1 MTKTGEPVLPDASE
15 LPVDPTQYTPKGYKT
30 EDLLP
35 ENEVLDTWATSS
47 LSPQIIAGLVK
58 NEEAQRQL
66 YPATL
71 RPNAFEIIRTWDFY
85 SIVRGYYENG
95 HLPFRDVMI
104 SGHGLAEDGR
114 KLSKRLG
121 NYLPSQE
128 LIDKYGADAI
138 RYWATGARLGQNLRF
153 SETEIGM
160 GHKTAVKLYNVAR
173 FLEMHIKIEGEGE
186 LEHAD
191 VWIMQELNTAIKSVS
206 KAFDEY
212 SYSRARD
219 ILDSF
224 FWSKFTDYY
233 IEFIKYRL
241 FGEDADSKAAA
252 VATLKAVF
260 LAILKMYAPLM
271 PFITEQIYQDLYRNE
286 DGAKSIHLSQWPKSS
301 ELTNTLDVSD
311 FAQVIEAIDEVRKYK
326 AQENMSLGKELD
338 RYTLKAKID
347 HTKYGELI
355 RSVGRIK
362 VLKVV

>member
-1 MTKTGEPVLPDASE
+1 
-15 LPVDPTQYTPKGYKT
+15 LPVDPTQYTPKGYKA
-30 EDLLP
+30 EDLIP
-35 ENEVLDTWATSS
+35 ENDVLDTWATSS

-58 NEEAQRQL
+58 DEEAQRRL
-66 YPATL
+66 HPATL

-160 GHKTAVKLYNVAR
+160 GHKPAVKLHNVAR
-173 FLEMHIKIEGEGE
+173 FLSMHIGTKGDGE

-191 VWIMQELNTAIKSVS
+191 VWIMQELNTAIKGAT

-219 ILDSF
+219 ILDGF
-224 FWSKFTDYY
+224 FWAKFTDYY

-241 FGEDADSKAAA
+241 FGDNPDSKAAA
-252 VATLKAVF
+252 VATLKTVF
-260 LAILKMYAPLM
+260 SAILKMYAPIL
-271 PFITEQIYQDLYRNE
+271 PFITEQIYQELYRNE
-286 DGAKSIHLSQWPKSS
+286 DGAKSIHLSQWPEPVES
-301 ELTNTLDVSD
+301 TNALDVSD
-311 FAQVIEAIDEVRKYK
+311 FEQAIAAIDEIRKYK
-326 AQENMSLGKELD
+326 AQENMPLGKEID
-338 RYTLKAKID
+338 NYGLKAKVD
-347 HTKYGELI
+347 LSKYAALVKG
-355 RSVGRIK
+355 VGRIK
-362 VLKVV
+362 SLTD